1 MEAISR
7 AEGGVSAEKGS
18 PSGSFFGEETQN
30 LQWSKKNRDMFLRI
44 HMTPVSQIKGRPMFT
59 ASSVIMFRS
68 DSRPTTCLV
77 GDRNKRMARQIAT
90 QLGEAPLPFVTS
102 QGDILQRYFSEEC
115 DGKGWTILLSERST
129 DATTQRRGTRF
140 PRGNFKHSA
149 SLNVLMCWYYYYEKQ
164 NKVYCQVASLF
175 LRISACV
182 AFKRSAPSSPPP
194 PLPFGN

>member
-7 AEGGVSAEKGS
+7 AEGGVSAENGS

-102 QGDILQRYFSEEC
+102 QGDKDFFPKSAMGKDGLFSYQRGPLMPQHSQREFQTQCFLKYAHVLV
-115 DGKGWTILLSERST
+115 LL
-129 DATTQRRGTRF
+129 
-140 PRGNFKHSA
+140 
-149 SLNVLMCWYYYYEKQ
+149 L
-164 NKVYCQVASLF
+164 
-175 LRISACV
+175 
-182 AFKRSAPSSPPP
+182 
-194 PLPFGN
+194 